1 MGRRILHASWL
12 HRPREG
18 WLVLLIAVAV
28 VTVGLVLGVV
38 GNKLAEL
45 LPESRVW
52 QVVVAAVGLIL
63 LLGGLTV
70 LQNRLAARSALTA
83 VDLSNRA
90 PLLDLVRARAA
101 GQVNQALH
109 RVVPLELG
117 LHTRPDVVEFPTDLI
132 VHRPGDSTSQRVP
145 KGQPIEETFDQLNRA
160 MLQLGAPGSGK
171 TTLLNELAVAL
182 ADRAILD
189 PARRIPV
196 VLNLASWATRQ
207 RSLQDWLTEE
217 LDVVYRVHR
226 KLGARIVATGWLLPL
241 LDGLDEVPAE
251 SRAACAKAIN
261 DYQAARGEADGQLAP
276 LVVCSRLAEAEALDK
291 QLRLAG
297 AVTLEPPRDQ
307 EVAAYLEAVGAAD
320 VVTALQEDSTLWEL
334 LRSPLT
340 LSIVAL
346 TRTSGRRTALQE
358 PTDIRMGALLDA
370 YVITMLTP
378 PDPSRPDQTG
388 RRRTALAQW
397 GSQRTRAWLAWL
409 AGSMNNH
416 GMSEFYLERLQPT
429 WLVSPRLR
437 RIVLTSPLIV
447 GALVGA
453 LAGVV
458 GTIMGGGYDVGL
470 LGRIADTI
478 GLGATNVAIG
488 TALGAVIAY
497 SFTAFVA
504 DTPEIQAAET
514 LRWSWIHA
522 LEGGLIGV
530 VAASIGLVAFGDLF
544 VSNLDLITVLYLS
557 LYGLAMDQFLFGF
570 RPGIANNATKANEG
584 IQRSIRNAW
593 LAGIAGLCVGG
604 LLILLGLFL
613 GIGGFLEFPHGR
625 AIVLV
630 TLGGLAFMSGAGGS
644 AVIQHY
650 TLRVLLTKVGAAPI
664 AYVRFLES
672 AVDGLL
678 LRRVGGGY
686 RFAHRLLQERFAT
699 YSPTVPVV
707 PAHEPTEAALP
718 LPANHDEAT
727 TQPSGRSQ

>member
-1 MGRRILHASWL
+1 M
-12 HRPREG
+12 
-18 WLVLLIAVAV
+18 LL
-28 VTVGLVLGVV
+28 
-38 GNKLAEL
+38 
-45 LPESRVW
+45 
-52 QVVVAAVGLIL
+52 
-63 LLGGLTV
+63 
-70 LQNRLAARSALTA
+70 
-83 VDLSNRA
+83 
-90 PLLDLVRARAA
+90 
-101 GQVNQALH
+101 
-109 RVVPLELG
+109 
-117 LHTRPDVVEFPTDLI
+117 
-132 VHRPGDSTSQRVP
+132 
-145 KGQPIEETFDQLNRA
+145 
-160 MLQLGAPGSGK
+160 LGAPGSGK

-557 LYGLAMDQFLFGF
+557 LYGLAMG
-570 RPGIANNATKANEG
+570 P
-584 IQRSIRNAW
+584 
-593 LAGIAGLCVGG
+593 
-604 LLILLGLFL
+604 
-613 GIGGFLEFPHGR
+613 
-625 AIVLV
+625 
-630 TLGGLAFMSGAGGS
+630 
-644 AVIQHY
+644 
-650 TLRVLLTKVGAAPI
+650 
-664 AYVRFLES
+664 
-672 AVDGLL
+672 
-678 LRRVGGGY
+678 
-686 RFAHRLLQERFAT
+686 
-699 YSPTVPVV
+699 VP
-707 PAHEPTEAALP
+707 LWI
-718 LPANHDEAT
+718 
-727 TQPSGRSQ
+727 PSWNSE